1 MKKRNILIVLI
12 VFMFIGMSAA
22 SAANTT
28 YNTSSISTSAGKVQ
42 RYVENHQVIATKI
55 PIDGDTITSSEFL
68 YLLTKDVQNINQNTD
83 TPITSMDV
91 LDPTGPTETITTN
104 GTLTLSEYTNA
115 ARKISVFIE
124 KYGRAPNYVSTSLG
138 NMQYENM
145 IYTFS
150 KIMNYYSLNNQLPE
164 TISVDTW
171 SSITNTSISNETS
184 ETSYD
189 TSAISKAAYKV
200 KTYVENHNAS
210 PTSIPVDDDTVTSS
224 QFLYLLTKDVQN
236 VYNGVET
243 PVTLMNVSD
252 ANKPAETLTSGTLT
266 LSEYLKVARQISVY
280 IEKYGRAPNYVS
292 TSLGYMQYENMIYT
306 FSKVMN
312 FYRTY
317 DRLPNTVSVA
327 TWSSI
332 TGTSTVVTSGGTV
345 NFTDTS
351 DTTTT
356 QIGSDSNGYVL
367 KIGPFGNASSTNKIA
382 VIIGVHFQE
391 GAAHLAMLNAL
402 KTLSSQLNNVQIW
415 VYKVVITTDL
425 DDYTLSREHGQDLA
439 SAFVVPDIDSSYK
452 LVVDTH
458 GNRGLYATNDFVF
471 APYED
476 SNSVNYANEIVDT
489 TDYLKYFYVSGSSPD
504 YVTIPIA
511 KKGIASVVFE
521 LYLNVDKYN
530 IVLYNKCLE
539 VVEGLNTIFA

>member
-12 VFMFIGMSAA
+12 VFMFISMSAA

-28 YNTSSISTSAGKVQ
+28 YNTSSISNSAGKVQ

-55 PIDGDTITSSEFL
+55 PIDGNTITSSEFL

-83 TPITSMDV
+83 TSITSMDV

-115 ARKISVFIE
+115 ARKISVF
-124 KYGRAPNYVSTSLG
+124 
-138 NMQYENM
+138 
-145 IYTFS
+145 
-150 KIMNYYSLNNQLPE
+150 
-164 TISVDTW
+164 
-171 SSITNTSISNETS
+171 
-184 ETSYD
+184 
-189 TSAISKAAYKV
+189 
-200 KTYVENHNAS
+200 
-210 PTSIPVDDDTVTSS
+210 
-224 QFLYLLTKDVQN
+224 
-236 VYNGVET
+236 
-243 PVTLMNVSD
+243 
-252 ANKPAETLTSGTLT
+252 
-266 LSEYLKVARQISVY
+266 

-415 VYKVVITTDL
+415 VYKVVITNDL
-425 DDYTLSREHGQDLA
+425 DDYSLSREHGQDLA

-476 SNSVNYANEIVDT
+476 SNSVNYANEIVGT

-530 IVLYNKCLE
+530 IVLYNKCLQ